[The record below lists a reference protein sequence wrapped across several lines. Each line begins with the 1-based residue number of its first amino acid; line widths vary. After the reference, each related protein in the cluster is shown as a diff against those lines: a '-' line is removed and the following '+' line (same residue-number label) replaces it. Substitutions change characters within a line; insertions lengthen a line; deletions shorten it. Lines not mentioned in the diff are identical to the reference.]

1 MFITGFIGLL
11 RKKKFNLNGNKEKY
25 MYFLSRLKKFW
36 WPLPTVTFSQPDKPA
51 LTKQDYLKK
60 SKNQKITS
68 FILVGGGIGLWLAG
82 ASKYMNQT
90 DNIDGG
96 GEAAMVIGGVAV
108 LTSIPFFIASSKNK
122 KKAAALS
129 LRLERSPAI
138 QLQNQVYHHYPS
150 VSLSI
155 VINWPSTPFN
165 TFQKPCAATQMY
177 GQQDSDEYSFLLLLP
192 D

>member
-1 MFITGFIGLL
+1 
-11 RKKKFNLNGNKEKY
+11 
-25 MYFLSRLKKFW
+25 
-36 WPLPTVTFSQPDKPA
+36 

-82 ASKYMNQT
+82 VSKYMNQE

-122 KKAAALS
+122 KKAMSVFLKNIPSQQIQRGSFVYRS
-129 LRLERSPAI
+129 L
-138 QLQNQVYHHYPS
+138 PS
-150 VSLSI
+150 LTLKI
-155 VINWPSTPFN
+155 H
-165 TFQKPCAATQMY
+165 
-177 GQQDSDEYSFLLLLP
+177 L
-192 D
+192 